1 MQAPGTEIQEENRK
15 IIHNANAEISALQ
28 HKIAGM
34 GAAEDELRRKNH
46 QLMQGWRGKARK
58 LEQTQVFLAHIYH
71 SHNGRPCANTLQELY
86 DKLKHRILISQ
97 VQHATADQADL
108 ALYRTSHPPSDSQH
122 FQGTLSKSSGN
133 FPQQIRPSPDPEYI
147 ILGTR
152 IGNIHCLNRAHHGRR
167 AIHSFQLPVWRPD
180 KSLGMHVNSRCLF
193 F

>member
-1 MQAPGTEIQEENRK
+1 
-15 IIHNANAEISALQ
+15 
-28 HKIAGM
+28 
-34 GAAEDELRRKNH
+34 
-46 QLMQGWRGKARK
+46 MQGWRGKARK

-108 ALYRTSHPPSDSQH
+108 ALYMTSHPPSDSQH

-133 FPQQIRPSPDPEYI
+133 FPQQIRSSPDPEYI
-147 ILGTR
+147 IPGTR

-167 AIHSFQLPVWRPD
+167 AIYSFQRPVWRPD
-180 KSLGMHVNSRCLF
+180 NWVCMLTVDVCSFNLIPLTFPLNLHYVRFHSRPLLSPPTVTANI
-193 F
+193 